1 MADIFKIAVIAVTAA
16 LCALVIKK
24 QSGAY
29 ASVLALAV
37 GAFILF
43 QILGVLE
50 QAGSLLDELGEMAG
64 LSPAVIAPVMKTVGV
79 AILTKLTASLC
90 KDSDE
95 SSIAAAVETA
105 GAAVALAISI
115 PLLRTVL
122 SMITELL

>member
-1 MADIFKIAVIAVTAA
+1 MADILKIAVIAVTAV

-24 QSGAY
+24 QSRAY
-29 ASVLALAV
+29 ASILALAV

-50 QAGSLLDELGEMAG
+50 QAGSLMDELGELAG

-105 GAAVALAISI
+105 GAAAALAISI